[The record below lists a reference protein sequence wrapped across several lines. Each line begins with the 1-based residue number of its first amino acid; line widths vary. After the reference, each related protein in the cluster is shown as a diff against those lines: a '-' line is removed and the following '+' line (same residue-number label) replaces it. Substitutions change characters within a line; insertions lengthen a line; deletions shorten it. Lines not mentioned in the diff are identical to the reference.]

1 MMPSLNGQETEE
13 EIANAT
19 MFLCSDKAIYMT
31 GQSVAVDAGFD
42 AVGVGLPALR
52 AEPQRSLQLS

>member
-19 MFLCSDKAIYMT
+19 VFLCSNKAIYIT
-31 GQSVAVDAGFD
+31 GQSIAVGAGFD
-42 AVGVGLPALR
+42 AVGVGSPALR
-52 AEPQRSLQLS
+52 AEP